1 MVGVLVGML
10 MVTMVVNADSQG
22 GMDKTLPLHTEYSIG
37 GAESWI
43 VPTGLEGKTCIC
55 DLGIS

>member
-10 MVTMVVNADSQG
+10 MVTMVVNDDSQR

-37 GAESWI
+37 GAES
-43 VPTGLEGKTCIC
+43 
-55 DLGIS
+55 